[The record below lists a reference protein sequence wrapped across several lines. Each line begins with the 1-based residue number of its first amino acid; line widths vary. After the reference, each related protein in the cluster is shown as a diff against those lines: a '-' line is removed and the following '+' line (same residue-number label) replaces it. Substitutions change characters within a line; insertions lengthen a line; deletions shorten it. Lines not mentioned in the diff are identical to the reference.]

1 MIARAALVLAA
12 ALPAIAAE
20 PATESARVDALFA
33 AYDKPDSPGCAVG
46 VIRDGRFV
54 LAKGYGMASLEQ
66 HAPISPST
74 VMDPGSLAK
83 QFTAAAVA
91 LLSTQGR
98 LSLDDDVRRFVPEL
112 PVYSAPIRLRHLLRH
127 TSGLRDYP
135 ALFALQGVD
144 PSGPITEAQALAML
158 SRQRSLNF
166 TPGTEHLYNNSGYF
180 LLALVVKRASGKPF
194 AQFMRESFFVPLGMT
209 RTRVVDDV
217 SVSIPGRSLTYAP
230 ADGGG
235 WRIAVSAT
243 QTVGDGGVLTTVED
257 LLAWD
262 ANSYTG
268 KVGGT
273 RFLEIVN
280 APGTL
285 DDGTRIAYG
294 AGQFVREYRGLRI
307 VEHGGDAP
315 GLTAYMARFPDQR
328 LTAMCLCNLPN
339 FGTIDAVHRMADIYL
354 EKAIAS
360 RKQVE
365 LILRGAPPPLEV
377 GAYAG
382 VYRSRT
388 SEMAWH
394 VSVAG
399 GKLLVDSPSTPQAL
413 APEDGN
419 RFSIAGASVRSTITF
434 DVDASLSRPRSFTL
448 AREGRTPE
456 LFDRVDEA
464 DPSTAADLAQY
475 AGLYYSDEIEGV
487 LKLRAGEGALRATNL
502 DVTMKPAY
510 RDGFNGSGTR
520 LRFERDGEGRIV
532 AVWAAVGY
540 NRGVRYRRIEAAA
553 P

>member
-1 MIARAALVLAA
+1 MIARAALVLAV

-46 VIRDGRFV
+46 VIRDGRFI

-66 HAPISPST
+66 RAPISHDGD
-74 VMDPGSLAK
+74 DPGSLAK

-91 LLSTQGR
+91 LLATQGK
-98 LSLDDDVRRFVPEL
+98 LSFDDDVRRFVPEL

-135 ALFALQGVD
+135 ALFALLGVD
-144 PSGPITEAQALAML
+144 PSGPITEMQTLAML
-158 SRQRSLNF
+158 SRQRSPNF
-166 TPGTEHLYNNSGYF
+166 TPGTEHPTTTPAILWRSWRERVG
-180 LLALVVKRASGKPF
+180 RPF
-194 AQFMRESFFVPLGMT
+194 AQFTRESFFAPLGMT
-209 RTRVVDDV
+209 RTRVVDDA

-230 ADGGG
+230 VEGGV

-243 QTVGDGGVLTTVED
+243 QTVGDGGILTTIED

-262 ANSYTG
+262 TNFYTG

-273 RFLEIVN
+273 RFLEIMN

-294 AGQFVREYRGLRI
+294 SGRFVRDYRGLRI

-315 GLTAYMARFPDQR
+315 GLTAYMARFPDQH

-339 FGTIDAVHRMADIYL
+339 FGTIDAVHRVADIYL

-365 LILRGAPPPLEV
+365 LILRGAPPPLEL

-388 SEMAWH
+388 NEMAWR
-394 VSVAG
+394 VSGRRQAAG
-399 GKLLVDSPSTPQAL
+399 
-413 APEDGN
+413 
-419 RFSIAGASVRSTITF
+419 
-434 DVDASLSRPRSFTL
+434 
-448 AREGRTPE
+448 
-456 LFDRVDEA
+456 
-464 DPSTAADLAQY
+464 
-475 AGLYYSDEIEGV
+475 
-487 LKLRAGEGALRATNL
+487 
-502 DVTMKPAY
+502 
-510 RDGFNGSGTR
+510 
-520 LRFERDGEGRIV
+520 
-532 AVWAAVGY
+532 
-540 NRGVRYRRIEAAA
+540 
-553 P
+553 